1 MLKKIRRGGEGL
13 VIILIGLFL
22 LINALRIPAN
32 PIKYEGWTNILAQA
46 KFMPTLMAC
55 GITILGAILFV
66 KQMRGIDKSNQLT
79 RAEWIRMGTVLLLMV
94 LYIVGVYKFKF
105 MIPTVLFA
113 IAILFFLNWKQK
125 KLWQLAAL
133 SVLAIVLGLYVMPYL
148 INLKLPMM

>member
-1 MLKKIRRGGEGL
+1 MLKKIRQGEEGL

-22 LINALRIPAN
+22 LVNALRIPTN

-55 GITILGAILFV
+55 GITILGAVLFV
-66 KQMRGIDKSNQLT
+66 KQMKGADRSNQLT

-94 LYIVGVYKFKF
+94 LYIFGVYKFKF
-105 MIPTVLFA
+105 MIPTILFA
-113 IAILFFLNWKQK
+113 FVILFFLNWKQK

-133 SVLAIVLGLYVMPYL
+133 SLLAIVLGLLVMPYL

>member
-113 IAILFFLNWKQK
+113 IAILFFLNWKRK

>member
-1 MLKKIRRGGEGL
+1 MLKKIRQGEEGL

-22 LINALRIPAN
+22 LVNALRIPTN

-55 GITILGAILFV
+55 GITILGAVLFV
-66 KQMRGIDKSNQLT
+66 KQMKGADRSNQLT

-94 LYIVGVYKFKF
+94 LYIFGVYKFKF
-105 MIPTVLFA
+105 MIPTILFA
-113 IAILFFLNWKQK
+113 FVILFFLNWKQK

-133 SVLAIVLGLYVMPYL
+133 SLLAIVLGYL